1 MVANQAFHRALENG
15 TYLNAHFLCGLG
27 KYLLIMECY
36 GADEMY
42 LAMLIIV
49 LHDVPFQESLETVQH
64 QRAHTRLIQ
73 ILSEEWRQACQEAVR
88 EWFAVYTVDDVC
100 RFQIELFEELLF
112 QFRSHLILQ
121 NITYQ
126 QFAQASTAT
135 FVAKDETQG
144 GDVGTNMF
152 AVVITRVGTCAHDA
166 GYARFVSAKSAGGGK
181 HVRIYFYFVARN
193 LEMLDNGTVYH
204 GNFVGEAT
212 AGTIKVHSV
221 EGMGR

>member
-1 MVANQAFHRALENG
+1 
-15 TYLNAHFLCGLG
+15 
-27 KYLLIMECY
+27 
-36 GADEMY
+36 
-42 LAMLIIV
+42 MLIIV

-64 QRAHTRLIQ
+64 QRAHTRLVQ

-88 EWFAVYTVDDVC
+88 ERFTVYTVDDVC
-100 RFQIELFEELLF
+100 RFQIELLEELLF

-121 NITYQ
+121 NIAYQ
-126 QFAQASTAT
+126 QLAQASTAT
-135 FVAKDETQG
+135 FVAKDEAQG
-144 GDVGTNMF
+144 RDVGANVF

-166 GYARFVSAKSAGGGK
+166 GYARFVSAKSAGSGK
-181 HVRIYFYFVARN
+181 HVRIYFHFVVRN
-193 LEMLDNGTVYH
+193 LKMLDNGTVYH